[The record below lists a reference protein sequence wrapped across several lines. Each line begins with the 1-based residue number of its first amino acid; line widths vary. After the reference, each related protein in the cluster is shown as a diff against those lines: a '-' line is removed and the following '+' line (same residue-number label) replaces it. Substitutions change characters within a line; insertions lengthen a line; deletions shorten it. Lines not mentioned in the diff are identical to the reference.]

1 MTLSERTEPAKTK
14 LCNDY
19 TEFNDSRLC
28 VRRDVMHELSLG
40 CRLSD
45 LSRVRLVYHL
55 ASRSVHLPS
64 RQLASWLGSVCAR
77 GGLGQRPID
86 QCWWRQARACR
97 RLCVLSLWCLCA
109 SEVRGTRVVGIYM
122 S

>member
-55 ASRSVHLPS
+55 SRPTVLAHDTQNPVMCTTRADPQVTLRRS
-64 RQLASWLGSVCAR
+64 RWSGAGHEKMRKLDFR
-77 GGLGQRPID
+77 I
-86 QCWWRQARACR
+86 
-97 RLCVLSLWCLCA
+97 
-109 SEVRGTRVVGIYM
+109 
-122 S
+122 